1 MESRRGFLKKLGI
14 ASVTAATVGTVG
26 AMASGNKKSYSSNGV
41 VVGKSPK
48 KEIIYKKTRAWEDF
62 YSSAV

>member
-1 MESRRGFLKKLGI
+1 MESRRAFLKKLGI
-14 ASVTAATVGTVG
+14 ACATAVSVGTAG
-26 AMASGNKKSYSSNGV
+26 AMASGNKKSYNSNGV
-41 VVGKSPK
+41 VVGHSPK